1 MRNLLVNHL
10 SAIGIGLLLS
20 QPTISSGQANPFFS
34 KQLAQ
39 NTCSASD
46 QNRSTPPFRCI
57 TPAIFQCLK
66 ANKDSR
72 DGSLDYRGETK
83 GDIVVKSNVAG
94 NVALLGFQ
102 FDMSTQTLNL
112 NVKQKN
118 PILSEQTIWD
128 GLRNTIS
135 RCRQTRGR

>member
-10 SAIGIGLLLS
+10 SAIGIGLFLS
-20 QPTISSGQANPFFS
+20 QLVIDSGQADPSPS

-39 NTCSASD
+39 TTCSASD

-66 ANKDSR
+66 ANKDGR
-72 DGSLDYRGETK
+72 DGSLDYKGDTK

-102 FDMSTQTLNL
+102 FDASAQTLNL
-112 NVKQKN
+112 NVKRKN

-128 GLRNTIS
+128 GFRNTIS